1 MSNASIS
8 SKPSRSFADMV
19 LLAISLVS
27 GLVCFVAVLVWA
39 GPCTGVLD
47 LANGNATPMRCLY
60 TSKIILLIAIIIVLV
75 ACKGLVTGAY
85 EWAAILLL
93 SCALIVVTFE
103 SPIGIGVCKSE
114 MMCWTM
120 AFWARLCGGIS
131 AVAALGLVIRPLLG
145 KQVQ

>member
-1 MSNASIS
+1 MSNTSVS
-8 SKPSRSFADMV
+8 SKPVRSLADTI
-19 LLAISLVS
+19 LLAIALVS
-27 GLVCFVAVLVWA
+27 SLLCLVAVLAWA

-60 TSKIILLIAIIIVLV
+60 TSKIILLIAAAIVLV
-75 ACKGLVTGAY
+75 AGKSLITGAY
-85 EWAAILLL
+85 KWAAILLL

-131 AVAALGLVIRPLLG
+131 AVAALGLALRPLLG
-145 KQVQ
+145 KQVR